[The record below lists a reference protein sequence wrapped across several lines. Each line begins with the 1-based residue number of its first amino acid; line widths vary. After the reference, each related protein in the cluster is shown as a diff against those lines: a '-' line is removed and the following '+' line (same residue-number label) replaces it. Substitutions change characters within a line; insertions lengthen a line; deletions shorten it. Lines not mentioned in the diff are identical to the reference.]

1 MRELLVRTAIFA
13 KSLFPERQVFVRTN
27 GQVRY
32 LTIGLKVQAACAAS
46 LVALVAWLTWSG
58 IALNDRADAIAERDR
73 HIANLTGE
81 YGELSNRLSAT
92 RASFL
97 DIARRL
103 NDQQQDLTRAL
114 EQRGSLQE
122 RVDDVAHQLA
132 RAREQRDLALADRER
147 LSGRIGRMSL
157 QLQAVRGESSDI
169 ARSLTDMGAAL
180 GAAEEQRDTAEQE
193 SRRLADRVASAE
205 ARIADLEERRQ
216 SLERSLTASSRRVDS
231 LVGERDRARGESNRL
246 EGEVVRLEDRLAEL
260 TDAHQAMLARIE
272 THTDANIGALER
284 MLALTGLDVEQLVR
298 DIDTEGLRVEEPLVQ
313 DIAPPFPPDGV
324 GGPMLP
330 PMPGGLFDD
339 AMGRLEVGLA
349 RWSRLNRVL
358 TSLPLA
364 LPVEQGRVTSRF
376 GNRTDPF
383 TRRRARHEGLD
394 FSVAFKAP
402 VLATGPGKVVRV
414 GWFGPYGR
422 VVDIE
427 HAFGLTTRYAHMW
440 RTKARVGQT
449 VQQGDI
455 IGLAGSSGRSSGV
468 HVHYEVHVDGS
479 PVDPERFLKA
489 GSHVLEE

>member
-1 MRELLVRTAIFA
+1 MSAPPGTPATALNGGVMRELLVRTAIFA

-103 NDQQQDLTRAL
+103 NDQQQGLTRAL

-216 SLERSLTASSRRVDS
+216 SLERSLTASSRPAS
-231 LVGERDRARGESNRL
+231 A
-246 EGEVVRLEDRLAEL
+246 A
-260 TDAHQAMLARIE
+260 
-272 THTDANIGALER
+272 
-284 MLALTGLDVEQLVR
+284 
-298 DIDTEGLRVEEPLVQ
+298 TE
-313 DIAPPFPPDGV
+313 
-324 GGPMLP
+324 
-330 PMPGGLFDD
+330 
-339 AMGRLEVGLA
+339 
-349 RWSRLNRVL
+349 N
-358 TSLPLA
+358 T
-364 LPVEQGRVTSRF
+364 
-376 GNRTDPF
+376 
-383 TRRRARHEGLD
+383 
-394 FSVAFKAP
+394 
-402 VLATGPGKVVRV
+402 
-414 GWFGPYGR
+414 
-422 VVDIE
+422 
-427 HAFGLTTRYAHMW
+427 
-440 RTKARVGQT
+440 
-449 VQQGDI
+449 
-455 IGLAGSSGRSSGV
+455 
-468 HVHYEVHVDGS
+468 
-479 PVDPERFLKA
+479 
-489 GSHVLEE
+489 